1 MNDNG
6 KPEGWEH
13 LREQSDLVPPD
24 KMAILHLIRMAFST
38 INIHSVSLKEKE
50 NRVRICHYFYT
61 QLNESS
67 TSFQV
72 RKLRVSFFFSVS
84 CPRLPGLGY
93 FYFKTSL
100 KLNTSHSPMNFPL
113 SNKHIVWTN
122 NFTLSTQKLILLW

>member
-1 MNDNG
+1 M
-6 KPEGWEH
+6 
-13 LREQSDLVPPD
+13 REQSDLVPPD

-72 RKLRVSFFFSVS
+72 RKLRVRFFFLSAVQD
-84 CPRLPGLGY
+84 RQAWDI
-93 FYFKTSL
+93 FIL
-100 KLNTSHSPMNFPL
+100 KQ
-113 SNKHIVWTN
+113 V
-122 NFTLSTQKLILLW
+122 